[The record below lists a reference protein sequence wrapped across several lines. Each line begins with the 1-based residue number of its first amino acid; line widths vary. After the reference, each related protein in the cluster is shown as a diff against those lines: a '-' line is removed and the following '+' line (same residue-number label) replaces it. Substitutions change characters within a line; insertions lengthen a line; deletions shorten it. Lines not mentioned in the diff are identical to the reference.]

1 MAKFSPLQIKG
12 AWKEGYVLDIQ
23 TVSSTFVGYNE
34 AGHPQFDS
42 TRSELGELLYK
53 LKYKGDQSA
62 VAPIAEAAAT
72 YLTQWKP
79 GPEIIVPV
87 PATVTRKSPPVL
99 LIAEAVAKLG
109 KLPCIDGVKTTRN
122 PTKGLKNVFDPVERQ
137 ALLAD
142 LYTVDTALT
151 KGKKILLLD
160 DLYRSGAT
168 MNAVTETLLGK
179 GEAAS
184 VVVLAITR
192 TRSHA

>member
-1 MAKFSPLQIKG
+1 MTKISPRQIKG
-12 AWKEGYVLDIQ
+12 AWTEGYALDVQ

-34 AGHPQFDS
+34 GGHPQFDT
-42 TRSELGELLYK
+42 TRSELGELLFK
-53 LKYKGDQSA
+53 LKYRGDQSV
-62 VAPIAEAAAT
+62 VAPIAEAVAT

-87 PATVTRKSPPVL
+87 PATTVRKHPPVV
-99 LIAEAVAKLG
+99 LIADAVAKLG
-109 KLPCIDGVKTTRN
+109 KISCIDCVKTTRN
-122 PTKGLKNVFDPVERQ
+122 PAKSLKNVFDPVERQ

-142 LYTVDTALT
+142 LYTVDPALT

-168 MNAVTETLLGK
+168 MNAVTQTLLGK
-179 GEAAS
+179 GEAAN
-184 VVVLAITR
+184 VVVLAITC